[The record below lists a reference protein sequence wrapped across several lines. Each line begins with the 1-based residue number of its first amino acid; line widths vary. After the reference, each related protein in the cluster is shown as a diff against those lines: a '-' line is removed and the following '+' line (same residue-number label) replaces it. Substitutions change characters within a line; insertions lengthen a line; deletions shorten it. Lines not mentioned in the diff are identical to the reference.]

1 MVVKEYQ
8 LGNAEIRVY
17 RPKLTDETL
26 KMRERGI
33 RSALYL
39 VGKSLAETREENTY
53 GNANKTG
60 GVR

>member
-1 MVVKEYQ
+1 MVVNKYK

-17 RPKLTDETL
+17 RPNLDYDTL
-26 KMRERGI
+26 KSRERGI

-39 VGKSLAETREENTY
+39 VGKSLAETREENTC
-53 GNANKTG
+53 GNTNKTG

>member
-1 MVVKEYQ
+1 MVVKKYR

-39 VGKSLAETREENTY
+39 VGKSLAETREENTC
-53 GNANKTG
+53 GNTNKTG